1 MAIPI
6 DHQFR
11 YTAPIKGGK
20 MSDKQPE
27 IVIPRSA
34 ATVMLIDD
42 RPELQVYMMKR
53 SSRTV
58 FGGMWVFPGG
68 TVDPD
73 DSLGIYEAH
82 CRKSD
87 LDASKR
93 LEVDSGG
100 LAYYVAA
107 IREAFEEAGILL
119 ALTGASDESLS
130 MSALADKTRYHDYRG
145 LVHRGEL
152 PLSQIIETEDLT
164 LDTAVIHYVARWITP
179 PVVPKRFD
187 TRFFLTRMPQNQH
200 PIHDDKEL
208 VNSGWFEPADL
219 IKRAATGE
227 IAVMEPTLRML
238 ESLVPFDRVDD
249 AMQAAS
255 IGRDAIRVPFSNEK
269 AASTPAALSD
279 FEPGWVYLRP

>member
-1 MAIPI
+1 MTDTQA
-6 DHQFR
+6 
-11 YTAPIKGGK
+11 
-20 MSDKQPE
+20 E
-27 IVIPRSA
+27 IVIPRPA

-73 DSLGIYEAH
+73 DKLDLYETH

-87 LDASKR
+87 VEASKR
-93 LEVDSGG
+93 LEVDKGG

-107 IREAFEEAGILL
+107 IRETFEEAGIML
-119 ALTGASDESLS
+119 ALIGESDKLLS
-130 MSALADKTRYHDYRG
+130 MSAAADKARYHEYRG
-145 LVHRGEL
+145 LVHSGEL
-152 PLSQIIETEDLT
+152 PLSQIIETEDLI
-164 LDTAVIHYVARWITP
+164 LDTASIHYVARWITP

-187 TRFFLTRMPQNQH
+187 TRFFLARMPQDQH

-219 IKRAATGE
+219 IKRAAAGE
-227 IAVMEPTLRML
+227 IAVMAPTLRML
-238 ESLVPFDRVDD
+238 ESLVPFEKADD

-255 IGRDAIRVPFSNEK
+255 IGRDAIRVPFSDGK
-269 AASTPAALSD
+269 DSSIPAALSGV
-279 FEPGWVYLRP
+279 EPGWVYLRP